1 MKQIFPISEAPH
13 FSLKGRLICQ
23 YQSIFQLKDA
33 IKNLPVESYLLWLNN
48 FHF

>member
-13 FSLKGRLICQ
+13 FSLKLKGRLICQ

-33 IKNLPVESYLLWLNN
+33 IKNLPVESY
-48 FHF
+48 